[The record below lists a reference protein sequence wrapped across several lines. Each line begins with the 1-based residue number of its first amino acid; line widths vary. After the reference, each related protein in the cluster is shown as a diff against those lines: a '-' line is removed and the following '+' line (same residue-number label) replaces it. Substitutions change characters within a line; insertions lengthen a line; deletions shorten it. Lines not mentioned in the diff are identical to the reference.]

1 MKIREQQRLVV
12 DHYFQRLNG
21 DVADRMGWDH
31 ARAAD
36 VMTWYTINYDLQNGQ
51 EPGTKRLPGDIEV
64 VDPRMIGLYGLPYT
78 VLLLPADA
86 VPREYVW
93 ESKWLQPF
101 IQQIILTN
109 KFRKQVLTL
118 RMKITHLTD
127 THDLCVSTKNEFEC
141 LPPSYKRRQVFIDV
155 GGDGAV
161 LDAQQTEVAPAYVV
175 YGSKKEWNLE
185 AATEV
190 ARMYGKFCQLTDG

>member
-1 MKIREQQRLVV
+1 MKIREQQQLVV
-12 DHYFQRLNG
+12 DHYFQRLIG

-31 ARAAD
+31 D
-36 VMTWYTINYDLQNGQ
+36 IDDVVMTWYTINYDLLNGQ
-51 EPGTKRLPGDIEV
+51 EPATGYHGDV
-64 VDPRMIGLYGLPYT
+64 VISDPRMIGLYGLPYT
-78 VLLLPADA
+78 VLLQSESGRA

-141 LPPSYKRRQVFIDV
+141 LPPSYKRRHVFIDV
-155 GGDGAV
+155 DRDGV
-161 LDAQQTEVAPAYVV
+161 VIDSNSLVAAAYIV
-175 YGSKKEWNLE
+175 YGPKPEWNLE
-185 AATEV
+185 AAFEV
-190 ARMYGKFCQLTDG
+190 ARLYYKLSQLTNS